1 MIALLNPR
9 PKFNPKAERAL
20 LARLPA
26 DEAAQVAGSDEKR
39 QRILAGKATI
49 KEVYNE
55 GKDTLYRWQRVGD
68 LAQTTAMPK
77 VHPDVIRSGDAAAI
91 QAAEALVKTLA
102 DRQWGQKNLARNKK
116 MTEKLM
122 TQLEAYQEQPEV
134 ADFLTRLKNDLTQ
147 VDSRELHYMQRRYL
161 DGREFESVGEMDAL
175 YQRVIQDPDA
185 QIYQAGGRRYQIRSV
200 REGWIAIVEPDG
212 TRVSIYPDLE
222 DDFGEPLWNR
232 KNLIL

>member
-1 MIALLNPR
+1 
-9 PKFNPKAERAL
+9 
-20 LARLPA
+20 
-26 DEAAQVAGSDEKR
+26 
-39 QRILAGKATI
+39 
-49 KEVYNE
+49 
-55 GKDTLYRWQRVGD
+55 
-68 LAQTTAMPK
+68 MPK
-77 VHPDVIRSGDAAAI
+77 VHPDVLRSGDAAAI
-91 QAAEALVKTLA
+91 QAAEALVKALT

-134 ADFLTRLKNDLTQ
+134 ADFLTRLQNDLTQ

-161 DGREFESVGEMDAL
+161 DGREFESTEEMDAL